1 MPNAEIETMITR
13 SLCCQKLCQWK
24 VVMEDM
30 AYWNE
35 GDRAAMFL
43 ISRIVSETL
52 LWERLLQDTSG
63 RRS

>member
-1 MPNAEIETMITR
+1 MLSKIMPMESR
-13 SLCCQKLCQWK
+13 
-24 VVMEDM
+24 EDM
-30 AYWNE
+30 AYWIE
-35 GDRAAMFL
+35 GYRAAMFL